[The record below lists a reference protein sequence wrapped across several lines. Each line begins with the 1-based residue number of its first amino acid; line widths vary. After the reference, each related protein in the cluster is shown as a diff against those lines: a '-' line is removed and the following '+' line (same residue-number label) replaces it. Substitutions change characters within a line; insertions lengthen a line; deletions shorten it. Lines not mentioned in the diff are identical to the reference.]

1 MNKFNLAGH
10 RNLFFLLSAI
20 IIAAGIACMCIRG
33 FNFGIDFTGG
43 TIIDLKFE
51 KPVTIAEVR
60 SSLAKYNLEGSTI
73 QLSGE
78 NGAATDATMGEN
90 VMIRTSDLEE
100 NQRKDVMATLKSDV
114 ADYQV
119 LREEKSARRLA
130 ASLSPMRCLHLSFRG
145 H

>member
-1 MNKFNLAGH
+1 MNKLNLAGH
-10 RNLFFLLSAI
+10 RNIFFLLSAI

-60 SSLAKYNLEGSTI
+60 SGLAKYNLEGSTI

-78 NGAATDATMGEN
+78 TGGATDATVGEN
-90 VMIRTSDLEE
+90 VMIRTVDLEE
-100 NQRKDVMATLKSDV
+100 DQR
-114 ADYQV
+114 
-119 LREEKSARRLA
+119 
-130 ASLSPMRCLHLSFRG
+130 
-145 H
+145 